1 MRKQSAQRG
10 EAERSQPGRRWIGV
24 TTYRRESEGRERFT
38 LPAAY
43 VNAVREVGGVA
54 VLLAPGEATPEE
66 LLARLDGLVLSG
78 GGDLD
83 PQFSRAEEHASVY
96 GTCPERDAF
105 EIALARAAV
114 ARDLPT
120 LAICRGLQVLNVAR
134 GGTLHAHLPDV
145 VGDEV
150 AHRSS
155 QVEATSH
162 PVSIEACSD
171 LADALG
177 GEALAS
183 VPSWHHQAI
192 AQLGDGLTPIAWAA
206 DGVIEA
212 VELVGARRLTAVQ
225 WHPEL
230 DMAPG
235 AAGRR
240 LFEQL
245 VRR

>member
-1 MRKQSAQRG
+1 
-10 EAERSQPGRRWIGV
+10 V
-24 TTYRRESEGRERFT
+24 TTYRREAEGRERFT

-83 PQFSRAEEHASVY
+83 PQFSGAAAHVTVY

-114 ARDLPT
+114 ASDLPT

-145 VGDEV
+145 VGDAV

-155 QVEATSH
+155 QVLSTSH
-162 PVSIEACSD
+162 PVR
-171 LADALG
+171 LAADSALASALG
-177 GEALAS
+177 GESLAS

-192 AQLGDGLTPIAWAA
+192 ARLGDGLTPVAWAA

-212 VELVGARRLTAVQ
+212 AELAGAQRLTAVQ

-230 DMAPG
+230 DMAHG
-235 AAGRR
+235 AAGRQ

-245 VRR
+245 VLR

>member
-1 MRKQSAQRG
+1 MRSIHEPRG
-10 EAERSQPGRRWIGV
+10 ERRLAGRRWVGV
-24 TTYRRESEGRERFT
+24 TTYRRETEGRERFT

-54 VLLAPGEATPEE
+54 VLLAPGDAAPED

-83 PQFSRAEEHASVY
+83 PQFSGATGHASVY

-114 ARDLPT
+114 AHSLPT

-145 VGDEV
+145 VGDAI

-155 QVEATSH
+155 QTCATSH
-162 PVSIEACSD
+162 AVRIEASSA
-171 LADALG
+171 LAEAIG
-177 GEALAS
+177 GEELES

-192 AQLGDGLTPIAWAA
+192 DRLGEGLTPVAWAA

-212 VELVGARRLTAVQ
+212 VELAGAQGLTAVQ

-230 DMAPG
+230 DMASG
-235 AAGRR
+235 APGRR
-240 LFEQL
+240 LFERL
-245 VRR
+245 VGR

>member
-1 MRKQSAQRG
+1 M
-10 EAERSQPGRRWIGV
+10 RRWIGV
-24 TTYRRESEGRERFT
+24 TTYRRETEGRERFT

-54 VLLAPGEATPEE
+54 VLLAPGDAAPEA

-83 PQFSRAEEHASVY
+83 PRYSGAEEHATVY

-114 ARDLPT
+114 ASDLPT

-162 PVSIEACSD
+162 SVRIAEGSA
-171 LADALG
+171 LAEVLG

-192 AQLGDGLTPIAWAA
+192 ARLGDGLTPIAWAA

-212 VELVGARRLTAVQ
+212 VALAGARRLTAVQ

-230 DMAPG
+230 DMAPR
-235 AAGRR
+235 ASGRR
-240 LFEQL
+240 LFERL
-245 VRR
+245 VQS